1 MPSAVLPHELLA
13 APRNR
18 WDLAVEGLLAALLVF
33 MPFAF
38 GAVDAWSE
46 LITIA
51 LAAVLSLTVALRAA
65 IDRTYRLPW
74 TWAYVPLVAFVLL
87 VVLQM
92 TPLSRGLI
100 GVLSPAT
107 IATHDEFLGAPS
119 DSGTASSA
127 EISLYP
133 LATAHGLRLVLVG
146 VAVFFAVV
154 STYRTIPQIYRLL
167 VIVFAIG
174 CVEALVALLQ
184 VVTWADHIYWIV
196 DIGRIGQTH
205 TAGSFINYSNYSQFM
220 NLSMGAGLGLLLI
233 RLSEDRRLSRFG
245 GARAFGGVQITDHG
259 TILGGL
265 ILCGL
270 AVLASMSRNG
280 AISMILAGIVVGSG
294 LFARGTLSRRGWV
307 LAVLPMGAL
316 FILLMF
322 GFDDVY
328 ERLATLEENK
338 YFDDRWELTLGVL
351 RAWLDF
357 PIFGAGLGTHE
368 YVFPMYETASLAA
381 VAEHA
386 DNDYA
391 QLLEETG
398 ALGAACV
405 VAFLS
410 IIGVKLIKLCR
421 RGKSIPSSV
430 AFGLVYGLVAV
441 AIHSASDFGQHLP
454 AVFSLSAIACG
465 LAVALHQIEQT
476 AAVAASPPAKAPAA
490 KSPAIA
496 APPNVMPRRIAAGVL
511 AAGLALAWAWS
522 LSGAYASQVGEQWWW
537 AANQIDEAIQK
548 DPAEATDGDYSD
560 LLAAAQMALDT
571 VPENV
576 RYGYWLNFYRWQSM
590 ARRVDPA
597 TGQVLLSTQSLPF
610 VARLADELAAVRAV
624 CPTYGPPYGLEGQL
638 RLNVLKQDAGAEL
651 IRHGARLS
659 PYDPP
664 TCLIAGELAAREGR
678 KEEAKT
684 LLRRT
689 VEMAPGFFHEVAVL
703 AFNELDDPEFARD
716 LAGDNYGWLEQLAVI
731 AEASA
736 QHAALAPDL
745 HAASEAALR
754 RRAKTSD
761 VTPYELAL
769 LASIDAGRGDHDRA
783 INNYKR
789 ALNLEYSQVD
799 WRVALARVLIAV
811 GDDVQAMKEVR
822 IVLRLQ
828 PNHAAARAL
837 AEELTLRVDEERGL
851 PIQTATSDEQE
862 ETPVTED

>member
-38 GAVDAWSE
+38 GAVDSWSE

-51 LAAVLSLTVALRAA
+51 LAAALSLTVVLRAA

-74 TWAYVPLVAFVLL
+74 TWAYVPLAAFVLL

-92 TPLSRGLI
+92 IPLPRGLV
-100 GVLSPAT
+100 GALSPAT

-119 DSGTASSA
+119 QADPDDSSFPIPHSA
-127 EISLYP
+127 FRISLYP

-174 CVEALVALLQ
+174 CVEALIALLQ
-184 VVTWADHIYWIV
+184 VVTFADHIYWIV
-196 DIGRIGQTH
+196 DIGRAGATH
-205 TAGSFINYSNYSQFM
+205 TAGSFINYSHLSQFL
-220 NLSMGAGLGLLLI
+220 NLSMGAGLALLLV
-233 RLSEDRRLSRFG
+233 RLSEDRRLSRSG
-245 GARAFGGVQITDHG
+245 GSRAFGGVQITDHG
-259 TILGGL
+259 AILGGL

-280 AISMILAGIVVGSG
+280 AISMIVAGMVVGSG

-357 PIFGAGLGTHE
+357 PLFGAGLGAHE
-368 YVFPMYETASLAA
+368 YVFPMYDTASWAA

-405 VAFLS
+405 FAFLTLV
-410 IIGVKLIKLCR
+410 GAKLYQLCR
-421 RGKSIPSSV
+421 RGKSIPSSI
-430 AFGLVYGLVAV
+430 AYGLVYGLVAV

-454 AVFSLSAIACG
+454 AIFSLSAIACG
-465 LAVALHQIEQT
+465 LAVALQQIEQT
-476 AAVAASPPAKAPAA
+476 AAVTAAPAVAAS
-490 KSPAIA
+490 
-496 APPNVMPRRIAAGVL
+496 NVMPRRIASGIL
-511 AAGLALAWAWS
+511 AAGLAAAWAWS
-522 LSGAYASQVGEQWWW
+522 LAGAYAAQVGEQWWW

-548 DPAEATDGDYSD
+548 KPEEATDGDYAD
-560 LLAAAQMALDT
+560 LLAAAQMAFDT

-576 RYGYWLNFYRWQSM
+576 RYGYRLNDYRWQSM

-597 TGQVLLSTQSLPF
+597 TGQVLLSKQSLPF
-610 VARLADELAAVRAV
+610 VARLADELAAVRKI

-638 RLNVLKQDAGAEL
+638 RLNVLDDPAGAQL
-651 IRHGARLS
+651 IRNGARLS

-678 KEEAKT
+678 KDEATT

-689 VEMAPGFFHEVAVL
+689 AEMAPGFFNEVAVL
-703 AFNELDDPEFARD
+703 ALNELDDPEFARE
-716 LAGDNYGWLEQLAVI
+716 LAGDDYGRLRQLASI
-731 AEASA
+731 AEASEK
-736 QHAALAPDL
+736 HAGLAPDL
-745 HAASEAALR
+745 HAAAEAALR
-754 RRAKTSD
+754 RKAKTPE
-761 VTPYELAL
+761 VTPHELAL

-783 INNYKR
+783 IAHYKR
-789 ALNLEYSQVD
+789 ALNLEYSQVE
-799 WRVALARVLIAV
+799 WRVALARVLIAA

-851 PIQTATSDEQE
+851 PIQTATSADPE
-862 ETPVTED
+862 ESPVSPD

>member
-18 WDLAVEGLLAALLVF
+18 WDLAVEGLLAALLAF

-51 LAAVLSLTVALRAA
+51 LAAGLSLTVVLRAA

-74 TWAYVPLVAFVLL
+74 TWAYVPLAAFVLL

-92 TPLSRGLI
+92 IPLSRGL
-100 GVLSPAT
+100 VETLSPAT
-107 IATHDEFLGAPS
+107 IATHDEFLGPPS
-119 DSGTASSA
+119 QAAANDSSFRIPHSA
-127 EISLYP
+127 FRISLYP

-146 VAVFFAVV
+146 AAVFFAVA
-154 STYRTIPQIYRLL
+154 STYRTFPQIYRLL

-174 CVEALVALLQ
+174 CVEALIALLQ
-184 VVTWADHIYWIV
+184 VVTFADHIYWIV
-196 DIGRIGQTH
+196 DIGRAGQTH
-205 TAGSFINYSNYSQFM
+205 TAGSFINYSNFSQFM
-220 NLSMGAGLGLLLI
+220 NLSMGAGLGLLLV
-233 RLSEDRRLSRFG
+233 RLSEDRRLSRSG
-245 GARAFGGVQITDHG
+245 GTRAFGGVQITDHG

-280 AISMILAGIVVGSG
+280 AISMILAGAVVGSA

-307 LAVLPMGAL
+307 LAILPMGAL

-351 RAWLDF
+351 RAWMDF
-357 PIFGAGLGTHE
+357 PIFGAGLGAHE

-405 VAFLS
+405 FAFLT
-410 IIGVKLIKLCR
+410 IIGVKLYKLCR
-421 RGKSIPSSV
+421 RGKSIPSSI

-465 LAVALHQIEQT
+465 LAAALHQIEQT
-476 AAVAASPPAKAPAA
+476 AAVTSAPAPAA
-490 KSPAIA
+490 
-496 APPNVMPRRIAAGVL
+496 PNVMPRRIASGVL
-511 AAGLALAWAWS
+511 AASLAVVWAWS
-522 LSGAYASQVGEQWWW
+522 LTGAYGAQVGEQWWW
-537 AANQIDEAIQK
+537 AANQIDESIQK
-548 DPAEATDGDYSD
+548 APEDATDGDYAD
-560 LLAAAQMALDT
+560 LLAAAQMAFDT
-571 VPENV
+571 VPGNV

-590 ARRVDPA
+590 ARRVDPV
-597 TGQVLLSTQSLPF
+597 TGQVRLSQQSLPF
-610 VARLADELAAVRAV
+610 VARLADELAVVRAI

-638 RLNVLKQDAGAEL
+638 RLNVLKEDAGAQL
-651 IRHGARLS
+651 IRHGARLA

-678 KEEAKT
+678 KEEATT

-689 VEMAPGFFHEVAVL
+689 VEMAPGFFNEVAVL
-703 AFNELDDPEFARD
+703 ALKELDDPEFARE
-716 LAGDNYGWLEQLAVI
+716 LAGDNYRWLERLAVI
-731 AEASA
+731 AEASEK
-736 QHAALAPDL
+736 HAGLAPDL
-745 HAASEAALR
+745 HAAAEEALR
-754 RRAKTSD
+754 RKAKTAD
-761 VTPYELAL
+761 VTPSELAL
-769 LASIDAGRGDHDRA
+769 LASIDAKRGDHDQA
-783 INNYKR
+783 IANYKR
-789 ALNLEYSQVD
+789 ALNLQYSHVN
-799 WRVALARVLIAV
+799 WRVALAQVLIAA

-828 PNHAAARAL
+828 PNHPAARAL
-837 AEELTLRVDEERGL
+837 VQELSLRVDEERGL
-851 PIQTATSDEQE
+851 PIQTATADDLDS
-862 ETPVTED
+862 PVDAE